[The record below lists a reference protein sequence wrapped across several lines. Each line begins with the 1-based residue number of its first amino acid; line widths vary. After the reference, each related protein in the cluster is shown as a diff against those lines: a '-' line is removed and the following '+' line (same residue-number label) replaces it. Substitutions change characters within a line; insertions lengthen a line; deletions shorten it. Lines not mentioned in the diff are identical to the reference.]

1 MTLIKWTHRPVSI
14 FDGMDSMISNV
25 FDNDWNFQVKSN
37 KNWSPSIDIKE
48 SKDSFTLTADI
59 PGLTKKDVKVN
70 ISDNVL
76 TISGER
82 VATKT
87 EDSESF
93 HYRERNF
100 GTFKRSF
107 NLPDTVIEDDV
118 KANFKNGILTIDLPK
133 HEVILPKEREVKIN

>member
-14 FDGMDSMISNV
+14 FDGMDRMISNV

-48 SKDSFTLTADI
+48 SNDSFTLTADI